1 MCKVHPLRD
10 LVKKRKYSA
19 KRGKRYNGF
28 EDISYN
34 LNPFSCSTRRFRFY
48 THSTLHVDLHV
59 LHLIYTIYQNTK
71 TRRF

>member
-19 KRGKRYNGF
+19 KRDKRYNRF

-59 LHLIYTIYQNTK
+59 LHLYTIYHIK